1 MTRPRLILLIR
12 TVTLLAVGALLLGAG
27 WLYAGLASVLVGLF
41 MPVFA
46 TGSTTCPSVCSNMS
60 ASVSWTLSGVTDNS
74 VPSCD
79 CSPYN
84 TTVVSTVVSSCRY
97 DGNSAVNASCGFF
110 IAYHSTF
117 TISGGNSKVTSE
129 ADGSLAGLANTGSIN
144 IGAGPLDCSELS
156 ISAAAATFTD
166 GFCFFHGASIAM
178 VS

>member
-1 MTRPRLILLIR
+1 MLGMHRLIPIIVAALACWALGWLPTEALLIP
-12 TVTLLAVGALLLGAG
+12 LAF
-27 WLYAGLASVLVGLF
+27 F
-41 MPVFA
+41 MGGCPCCS
-46 TGSTTCPSVCSNMS
+46 TGSTTCPSVCSNMP

-84 TTVVSTVVSSCRY
+84 ATVVSTVVSSCRY

-129 ADGSLAGLANTGSIN
+129 ADGSLAGLANTGAIN
-144 IGAGPLDCSELS
+144 IGAGPLDCSGLS